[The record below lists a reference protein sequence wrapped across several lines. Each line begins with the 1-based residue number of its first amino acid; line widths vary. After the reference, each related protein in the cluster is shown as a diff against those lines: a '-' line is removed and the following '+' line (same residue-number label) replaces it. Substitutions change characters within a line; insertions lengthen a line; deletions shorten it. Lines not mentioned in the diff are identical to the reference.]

1 MSINRTIIK
10 KSTETI
16 KLTLNNA
23 IRNRETISSHKLD
36 EEDSVREITA
46 DLGNN
51 SRFPIQNIKFE
62 FAAQ

>member
-1 MSINRTIIK
+1 MSINRTIIE

-23 IRNRETISSHKLD
+23 FRNRETISSHKLD
-36 EEDSVREITA
+36 EEDSVREIAA

-51 SRFPIQNIKFE
+51 SRFPIQNIEFE
-62 FAAQ
+62 FSAQ

>member
-1 MSINRTIIK
+1 MSIDRTIIE

-36 EEDSVREITA
+36 EEDSVREIAA

-51 SRFPIQNIKFE
+51 SRFPIQNIEFE